1 MESPAPCIE
10 ETKKSSIQKNSVLS
24 MQESKTPEAIPLST
38 SAKDFLYEEDSKKQE
53 ANRLQS
59 YSEGI
64 DLPTDNIAE
73 DIRSRSSSSDSNQAV
88 PLDEGIA
95 EASQQHLGEQS
106 IRKKVNIL
114 PPVHWENK
122 PLPSPNSS
130 KKIRIFSMTWN
141 MFGKPPPEDISIL
154 FPKYSKHHVYII
166 VTQECLRSIG
176 TSLFYSSKK
185 TWEVKLQECLGQDYN
200 LYAANTLGAT
210 HIAIFIHFSMK
221 NIISTPC
228 LQKVSTGFG
237 NVVRNKGAVGVKFV
251 VGSTSVLVVG
261 CHLAS
266 GQNNVVNRNNDFRRI
281 EKELFKDVSSQPASE
296 LCDVCI
302 YLGDLNYRINGIRR
316 DVENLLDL
324 EILDPLRKGDQLL
337 KELLQN
343 TLFAGFQEGPLV
355 FDPTYRYDI
364 GTNVFDTSKKQR
376 VPGWTDR
383 VLYKSKG
390 FKMVQKSYNS
400 LPSSLTSDHR
410 PVFAQF
416 KLKYEDYV
424 QSTNKSTNSRTCQ
437 VF

>member
-1 MESPAPCIE
+1 
-10 ETKKSSIQKNSVLS
+10 
-24 MQESKTPEAIPLST
+24 
-38 SAKDFLYEEDSKKQE
+38 
-53 ANRLQS
+53 
-59 YSEGI
+59 
-64 DLPTDNIAE
+64 
-73 DIRSRSSSSDSNQAV
+73 
-88 PLDEGIA
+88 
-95 EASQQHLGEQS
+95 
-106 IRKKVNIL
+106 
-114 PPVHWENK
+114 
-122 PLPSPNSS
+122 
-130 KKIRIFSMTWN
+130 
-141 MFGKPPPEDISIL
+141 
-154 FPKYSKHHVYII
+154 
-166 VTQECLRSIG
+166 
-176 TSLFYSSKK
+176 
-185 TWEVKLQECLGQDYN
+185 
-200 LYAANTLGAT
+200 
-210 HIAIFIHFSMK
+210 
-221 NIISTPC
+221 
-228 LQKVSTGFG
+228 
-237 NVVRNKGAVGVKFV
+237 VVRNKGAVGVKFV